1 MSVQNLVIAQINP
14 TQKDLDR
21 VNEFD
26 FYKSGMRNWFYGN
39 GSPIESIAAKQAKLI
54 KDPEKLVRR
63 AKATVARWGT
73 QPHHGYAAGQPKEE
87 WPWRAFKTRLQE
99 MGFTNGQIQ
108 EIASFRNN

>member
-1 MSVQNLVIAQINP
+1 MSVQNLVIRTINP

-21 VNEFD
+21 VNQFD
-26 FYKSGMRNWFYGN
+26 FYKSSMRNWFYGN
-39 GSPIESIAAKQAKLI
+39 GAPIESIAAKQAKLI
-54 KDPEKLVRR
+54 KDPEKLVSR

-73 QPHHGYAAGQPKEE
+73 RAHEGYSAGQPKEE

-108 EIASFRNN
+108 EIANFRN

>member
-1 MSVQNLVIAQINP
+1 MSVQNLVIQTINP

-21 VNEFD
+21 VNGFD
-26 FYKSGMRNWFYGN
+26 FYKRGMVNWFYGN
-39 GSPIESIAAKQAKLI
+39 NTPIESIATKQAKLI

-73 QPHHGYAAGQPKEE
+73 QAHYGYSNGQSKEE

-99 MGFTNGQIQ
+99 MGFTNTQIQ
-108 EIASFRNN
+108 EIANFEN